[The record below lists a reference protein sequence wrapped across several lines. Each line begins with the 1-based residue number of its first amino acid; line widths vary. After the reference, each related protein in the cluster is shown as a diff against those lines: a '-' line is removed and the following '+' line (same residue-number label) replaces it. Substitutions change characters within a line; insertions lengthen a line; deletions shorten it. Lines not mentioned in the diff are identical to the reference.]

1 MALTP
6 RSLPAPPLA
15 RNLCPPSR
23 LVGAALAI
31 SLGWLGAIAA
41 PGRAAERI
49 YATYGPL
56 GMSLAIE
63 SLENFAATGE
73 LDTAM
78 RFYARF
84 FDGDRL
90 GRLRNLL
97 RDRVEVSPL
106 ALSRFLSSP
115 QGEILV
121 RQLARSIRTR
131 SGAGSLPA
139 LRAALVLAAASP
151 EGLTLLNALKF
162 YPTPTIQLDLNG
174 TVGIFREIEAAVV
187 DQALALDAIIAAA
200 IAEQQAEQTTDPTPP
215 QPLPPL
221 TILGPNA
228 WRTRTLSVYAPHRQA
243 PIFAD
248 LYWPAEATG
257 RVPVVLISHGLGSE
271 RATFAYLARHLASHG
286 FAVVLPEHPG
296 SNQTR
301 LSDLLD
307 GRANEVA
314 DPLEFVHRPRDLSIL
329 LDELAASGIPDRT
342 FRGQLDLGH
351 VGVIGQSFG
360 GYTALAIAGATL
372 NFGQLER
379 DCRPDTLPPNPSLL
393 LQCRALVARNLPQ
406 PPNSNADANPDRL
419 SLRDKRV
426 AIAIAVNPITSS
438 LFGTSGLN
446 DLAVPSAIIASS
458 EDAIAP
464 MLPEQIQ
471 PFARLDRPDKYLL
484 VALGSTHL
492 SFLGS
497 TGNETIQLPA
507 DLLGTRPDLA
517 RTYLSAYSLALLRRY
532 LNDDPRAIA
541 HLTST
546 AIARLARPELPLYG
560 LRRLSA
566 IDLPKPQQLT
576 R

>member
-1 MALTP
+1 VA
-6 RSLPAPPLA
+6 
-15 RNLCPPSR
+15 
-23 LVGAALAI
+23 VALAI
-31 SLGWLGAIAA
+31 ALGWLGAIAA
-41 PGRAAERI
+41 PGRAAERL

-63 SLENFAATGE
+63 SLENFAETGE
-73 LDTAM
+73 LDAAM
-78 RFYARF
+78 RFYARLF
-84 FDGDRL
+84 EGDRL

-97 RDRVEVSPL
+97 RDRVDVSPL

-121 RQLARSIRTR
+121 RQLSRSIRTL
-131 SGAGSLPA
+131 SGAGSRPA

-151 EGLTLLNALKF
+151 EGLTLLNALRF
-162 YPTPTIQLDLNG
+162 YPTATIHIDLNG
-174 TVGIFREIEAAVV
+174 AVGIFREIEAAVV
-187 DQALALDAIIAAA
+187 DQALALDAIATAA
-200 IAEQQAEQTTDPTPP
+200 IAQQQAEQTTDPPP
-215 QPLPPL
+215 DQPLPPL
-221 TILGPNA
+221 TILGPNP
-228 WRTRTLSVYAPHRQA
+228 WRTRTIAVRAPHRQQS
-243 PIFAD
+243 IFAD

-301 LSDLLD
+301 LGDLLD

-314 DPLEFVHRPRDLSIL
+314 DPLEFIHRPRDLSVL
-329 LDELAASGIPDRT
+329 LDELAAYGIPDGS
-342 FRGQLDLGH
+342 FRGELDLSR

-372 NFGQLER
+372 NFSQLER

-393 LQCRALVARNLPQ
+393 LQCRALVIRSLPAIANPS
-406 PPNSNADANPDRL
+406 PPNLDPDRL
-419 SLRDKRV
+419 SLRDDRV
-426 AIAIAVNPITSS
+426 ALAIAVNPITSS
-438 LFGTSGLN
+438 LFGVSGLN

-497 TGNETIQLPA
+497 TGNETIQLPPG
-507 DLLGTRPDLA
+507 LLGTRPDLA

-532 LNDDPRAIA
+532 LNDDPAAIA
-541 HLTST
+541 YLTST

-566 IDLPKPQQLT
+566 IDLPKPQQPT

>member
-1 MALTP
+1 MA
-6 RSLPAPPLA
+6 
-15 RNLCPPSR
+15 
-23 LVGAALAI
+23 AALAI
-31 SLGWLGAIAA
+31 ALGWLGVIAA
-41 PGRAAERI
+41 PGRAAERL

-63 SLENFAATGE
+63 SLENFAETGE

-97 RDRVEVSPL
+97 RDHVEVSPL

-228 WRTRTLSVYAPHRQA
+228 WRTRTLSVYAPHRRA

-314 DPLEFVHRPRDLSIL
+314 DPLEFVHRPRDLSVL

-342 FRGQLDLGH
+342 FRGQLDLGR

-393 LQCRALVARNLPQ
+393 LQCRALVARNIPSLPTV
-406 PPNSNADANPDRL
+406 PPQLQNQTLPPPQGSSPDRL
-419 SLRDKRV
+419 SLRDERV
-426 AIAIAVNPITSS
+426 AITIAVNPITSS
-438 LFGTSGLN
+438 VFGTSGLN

-497 TGNETIQLPA
+497 TGNETLQLPA
-507 DLLGTRPDLA
+507 SLLGTRPDLA

-532 LNDDPRAIA
+532 LNDDPSAIA
-541 HLTST
+541 YLTST

-566 IDLPKPQQLT
+566 IDLPKPQQPT